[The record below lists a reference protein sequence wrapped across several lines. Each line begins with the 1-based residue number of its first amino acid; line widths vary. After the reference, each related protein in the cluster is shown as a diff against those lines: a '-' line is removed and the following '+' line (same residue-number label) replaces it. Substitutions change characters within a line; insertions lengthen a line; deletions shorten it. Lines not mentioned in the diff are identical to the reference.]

1 MRYEKEIAELKAQK
15 QQIQQRI
22 KEVRAEIKSKYNH
35 DGWGTTNN
43 KRLDALK
50 GNLAGVNEAL
60 NYLIRY
66 QRKDE
71 EHET

>member
-1 MRYEKEIAELKAQK
+1 MRYEKEIAELKEQK

-22 KEVRAEIKSKYNH
+22 KEVRAETKAKYNH
-35 DGWGTTNN
+35 MGWGTTNN

-50 GNLAGVNEAL
+50 GNLSGVNEAL
-60 NYLIRY
+60 SYLIRY

-71 EHET
+71 KRET

>member
-1 MRYEKEIAELKAQK
+1 MRYEKEIAELKEQK

-22 KEVRAEIKSKYNH
+22 KEVRAEIKAKYNH

-43 KRLDALK
+43 KRLEALK

-71 EHET
+71 ERET

>member
-1 MRYEKEIAELKAQK
+1 MRYEKEIAELKEQK

-22 KEVRAEIKSKYNH
+22 KEVRAEIKAEYNH
-35 DGWGTTNN
+35 TRWNTDND
-43 KRLDALK
+43 KRLGALK

-71 EHET
+71 KRET

>member
-1 MRYEKEIAELKAQK
+1 MRYEEEIAELKAQK

-22 KEVRAEIKSKYNH
+22 KEVRAETKAKYNH

-43 KRLDALK
+43 KRLDALR

-60 NYLIRY
+60 SYLVRY

-71 EHET
+71 KRET

>member
-22 KEVRAEIKSKYNH
+22 KEVRAETKAKYNH
-35 DGWGTTNN
+35 DEWGTTQN

-60 NYLIRY
+60 SYLVRY

-71 EHET
+71 GLET

>member
-1 MRYEKEIAELKAQK
+1 MRYEEEIAELKAQK

-22 KEVRAEIKSKYNH
+22 KEVRAETKAKYNH

-50 GNLAGVNEAL
+50 GNLSGVNEAL
-60 NYLIRY
+60 SYLIRY

-71 EHET
+71 KRET

>member
-1 MRYEKEIAELKAQK
+1 MRYEKEIAELKEQK

-22 KEVRAEIKSKYNH
+22 KEVRAETKAKYNH
-35 DGWGTTNN
+35 TGWNTDNN
-43 KRLDALK
+43 KRLEALK

-60 NYLIRY
+60 SYLIRY

>member
-1 MRYEKEIAELKAQK
+1 MRYEKEIAELKEQK

-22 KEVRAEIKSKYNH
+22 KEVRAEIKAKYNH

-43 KRLDALK
+43 KRLGALK

-71 EHET
+71 ERET

>member
-22 KEVRAEIKSKYNH
+22 KEVRAETKTKYNH
-35 DGWGTTNN
+35 DGWGTINN
-43 KRLDALK
+43 KRLGALK

-71 EHET
+71 ERET

>member
-1 MRYEKEIAELKAQK
+1 MRYEKEIAELKEQK

-22 KEVRAEIKSKYNH
+22 KEVRAEIKAKYSH

-43 KRLDALK
+43 KRLEALK
-50 GNLAGVNEAL
+50 GNLSGVNEAL

-71 EHET
+71 ERET

>member
-1 MRYEKEIAELKAQK
+1 MRYEQEIAELKAQK

-22 KEVRAEIKSKYNH
+22 KEVRAETKQKYNH
-35 DGWGTTNN
+35 TGWGTTNN

-60 NYLIRY
+60 SYLIRY

-71 EHET
+71 KA

>member
-1 MRYEKEIAELKAQK
+1 MRYEKEIAELKEQK

-22 KEVRAEIKSKYNH
+22 KEVRAEIKAKYNH
-35 DGWGTTNN
+35 TDWGTTNN
-43 KRLDALK
+43 KRLEALK

-71 EHET
+71 ERET